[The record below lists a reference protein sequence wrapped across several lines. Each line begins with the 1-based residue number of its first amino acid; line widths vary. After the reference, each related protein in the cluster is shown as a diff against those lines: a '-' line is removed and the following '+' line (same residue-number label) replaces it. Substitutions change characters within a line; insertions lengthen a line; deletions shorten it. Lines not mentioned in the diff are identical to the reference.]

1 MTESEELQAAFQKG
15 KHEGEI
21 IGQLLALEKM
31 QSIQGNRLDR
41 ADKRLTATERV
52 QYALIG
58 IIAWIQFLPKIE
70 EIFK

>member
-1 MTESEELQAAFQKG
+1 MTEAEDLQAAFQKG

-58 IIAWIQFLPKIE
+58 VVGFIQFLPKIE
-70 EIFK
+70 AIIK

>member
-1 MTESEELQAAFQKG
+1 MTDEELQAAFEKG
-15 KHEGEI
+15 RHEGELAGRLAAI
-21 IGQLLALEKM
+21 ESMQRRHNDVAQDLL
-31 QSIQGNRLDR
+31 
-41 ADKRLTATERV
+41 KRLNLAERM